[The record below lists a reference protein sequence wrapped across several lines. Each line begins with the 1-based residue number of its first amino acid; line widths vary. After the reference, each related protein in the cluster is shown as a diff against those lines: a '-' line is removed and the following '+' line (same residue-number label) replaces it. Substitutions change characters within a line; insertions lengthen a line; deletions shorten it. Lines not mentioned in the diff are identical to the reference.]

1 LGVVSVRVEGHQSDE
16 DNGKMKEHVSIGELK
31 NGSAEVALPEIS
43 NAPRQSGPG
52 VSGPELEKSKERT
65 AEKFV

>member
-1 LGVVSVRVEGHQSDE
+1 MGVISLRVEGHQSDE

-31 NGSAEVALPEIS
+31 NGSAEVVLPEIS
-43 NAPRQSGPG
+43 NAPSQFGPG
-52 VSGPELEKSKERT
+52 VSRPKLEKSKERT